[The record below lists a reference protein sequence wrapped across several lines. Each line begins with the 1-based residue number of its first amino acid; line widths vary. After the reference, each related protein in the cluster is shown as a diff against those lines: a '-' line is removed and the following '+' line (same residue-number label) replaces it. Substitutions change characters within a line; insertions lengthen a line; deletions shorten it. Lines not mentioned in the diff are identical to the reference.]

1 MPDPIRM
8 LHFADVHVG
17 MENYG
22 RLDPATGTS
31 SRVRDF
37 LDRLDE
43 VIDHALE
50 NQADLAVFAGDAFKN
65 RDPEPTQQREFAHRI
80 KRLADAMPTLLLV
93 GNHDMPAMVSR
104 ASSVDIFD
112 ALEVPGVIVGR
123 KPDGCV
129 VKTSRGPVYLAWMPY
144 PLRNRLLARQENQGK
159 SIEEL
164 QAALREKVADILADL
179 VSKAASH
186 DMPRVLVGHF
196 SVAEAKFGSERT
208 VMLGKD
214 VAVFRSTLS
223 DPTWDYIAL
232 GHIHKHQEIN
242 QGDYPPIVYSG
253 SLERI
258 DFGEEREEKGFC
270 WVHLTRGETTWE
282 FVPVAARRFQTVD
295 VDVRGDESPTNAV
308 VAELKKVE
316 AEGAVVRVRVNLRA
330 DQQAALR
337 ERDIQKALE
346 DAASI
351 TIAQEVE
358 VEARA
363 RLGDLSPESLTPM
376 ELVERYFETRNEEPE
391 RIQALLTKAEE
402 LLRDTG

>member
-1 MPDPIRM
+1 
-8 LHFADVHVG
+8 
-17 MENYG
+17 
-22 RLDPATGTS
+22 
-31 SRVRDF
+31 
-37 LDRLDE
+37 
-43 VIDHALE
+43 
-50 NQADLAVFAGDAFKN
+50 
-65 RDPEPTQQREFAHRI
+65 
-80 KRLADAMPTLLLV
+80 
-93 GNHDMPAMVSR
+93 
-104 ASSVDIFD
+104 
-112 ALEVPGVIVGR
+112 
-123 KPDGCV
+123 
-129 VKTSRGPVYLAWMPY
+129 
-144 PLRNRLLARQENQGK
+144 
-159 SIEEL
+159 
-164 QAALREKVADILADL
+164 
-179 VSKAASH
+179 
-186 DMPRVLVGHF
+186 VGHF